1 MAANIYDY
9 LEACGHKPDAAP
21 DGKSGLGMVQAN
33 HYDAIVL
40 DWMMPRMDGLTMLT
54 QLRSELKSRTPVIML
69 TAKDQLDSKL
79 QGFEAGADDYL
90 VKPIALPEL
99 EMRLR
104 VLVTRSHA
112 AQAPG
117 QVLEVGDLR
126 FNLQSLV
133 VTRGDREL
141 SLSPIRRQI
150 LEVLMRRSPHH
161 REPRTPGIADLGR
174 EGALDKDILRSHMH
188 LLRKEVDGEG
198 RPENPAHRARAGL
211 QLAGAGWRIRC
222 RTSRACSTCT
232 GASARCSSLS
242 GCCWP
247 WGSLSRSA
255 LAR

>member
-1 MAANIYDY
+1 MDMIEGPLSILIVEDNAPMAANIYDY

-21 DGKSGLGMVQAN
+21 DGRSGLGMVQAN

-40 DWMMPRMDGLTMLT
+40 DWMMPRMDGLAMLT
-54 QLRSELKSRTPVIML
+54 QLRDGLKSRTPVIML

-133 VTRGDREL
+133 VTRGAREL
-141 SLSPIRRQI
+141 SLSPIKRQI
-150 LEVLMRRSPHH
+150 LEALMRRSPHIVR
-161 REPRTPGIADLGR
+161 REHLESLIWGERT
-174 EGALDKDILRSHMH
+174 LDKDILRSHMH

-198 RPENPAHRARAGL
+198 APKILHTVQG
-211 QLAGAGWRIRC
+211 QGY
-222 RTSRACSTCT
+222 
-232 GASARCSSLS
+232 SLRVQD
-242 GCCWP
+242 GE
-247 WGSLSRSA
+247 
-255 LAR
+255 